1 MKKIFCLMLICLTT
15 LICLSACT
23 EDDVDVDVG
32 TNNGT
37 DAGISVD
44 MSEIEEII
52 GSYKYTDFESSDEV
66 TDYVEI
72 VVKDYGHIVVQLRGD
87 IAPITVQNFKKLV
100 EDNFYDNLIFHRVIE
115 DFMIQG
121 GGMYADGTEKD
132 TDTIKGEFSSN
143 GVENNLLHIAGV
155 ISMARTSVNDSASS
169 QFFIMHKYSSWLDGE
184 YAAFG
189 YVLAG
194 LDVVNSIAVTD
205 TDSSDRPLSDII
217 IESARFVKPMEG
229 TEADEKYDGCSHVF
243 GEWETMVAN
252 SCQIVGSEKR
262 VCSACGKTETQETAK
277 LSHTYGDWECVKESS
292 CVESGEQKRVCSAC
306 GNEEVGVIKKL
317 EHIFENGFC
326 TMCNKYN
333 FESDENTEGGGFD
346 TSLTGSGVDIDM
358 EKVKEQIGKYEYTDF
373 VKSDD
378 ATDFVVIKVKD
389 YGDIVVAL
397 RSDVAPNAV
406 ENFKLFISSGAYVGG
421 QFYKVRKDD
430 MILARKNSD
439 VTVDD
444 TEKKDSDE
452 VNGYLSHINGVISA
466 YGDNGS
472 FFITDGD
479 KTGYDGRYV
488 TFGYVLCGLDVVEDI
503 SNAKATEKGT
513 PYDTITI
520 EEIIFVS
527 PKEGTGLG
535 H

>member
-1 MKKIFCLMLICLTT
+1 MKKLFYFILICLTA
-15 LICLSACT
+15 LICFSSCT
-23 EDDVDVDVG
+23 DDNADIDKKTDVG
-32 TNNGT
+32 K
-37 DAGISVD
+37 SVD
-44 MSEIEEII
+44 MDEIENII
-52 GSYKYTDFESSDEV
+52 NSYKYTDFELSDEV

-72 VVKDYGHIVVQLRGD
+72 IVKDYGHIVVQLRGD

-100 EDNFYDNLIFHRVIE
+100 EEDFYDNLIFHRVIK

-121 GGMYADGTEKD
+121 GGMYADGTYKNA
-132 TDTIKGEFSSN
+132 DTIKGEFSSN

-169 QFFIMHKYSSWLDGE
+169 QFFIMHKQATHLDGE

-194 LDVVNSIAVTD
+194 LDVVNSIAVTE
-205 TDSSDRPLSDII
+205 TDSSDRPLSDIV
-217 IESARFVKPMEG
+217 IESARFVKPIEG
-229 TEADEKYDGCSHVF
+229 TEADDKYDGCSHVF
-243 GEWETMVAN
+243 GEWETMIAN
-252 SCQIVGSEKR
+252 SCQSVGSEKR
-262 VCSACGKTETQETAK
+262 VCSACGKVETQETAK
-277 LSHTYGDWECVKESS
+277 LSHTYGDWECIKESS

-306 GNEEVGVIKKL
+306 GNEEVGVIEKL

-333 FESDENTEGGGFD
+333 FESGEKTESGDFD
-346 TSLTGSGVDIDM
+346 TSFTGSGVDIDM

-389 YGDIVVAL
+389 YGNIVIAL
-397 RSDVAPNAV
+397 RSDIAPNAV
-406 ENFKLFISSGAYVGG
+406 ENFKLFISSGAYAGG

-439 VTVDD
+439 VTVDG
-444 TEKKDSDE
+444 TEKKDSDRE
-452 VNGYLSHINGVISA
+452 TDGYENNLLHTKGVISA

-472 FFITDGD
+472 FFIMDGE

-488 TFGYVLCGLDVVEDI
+488 TFGYVLCGLDVVDEI
-503 SNAKATEKGT
+503 ANAKATEGK

-535 H
+535 Q